1 MIRRLCLAPVSAVV
15 AVFILGFSAMVA
27 AQATPQE
34 QFIDELIH
42 KAIKVLELPLEA
54 SREREAGFRALLN
67 QNFDMPTITRLV
79 LGRHWRTATSGQKAR
94 FAQVFRTHLVRV
106 YTAQLGVYEGEIME
120 IEKSVALSK
129 KDTVIYTLV
138 VHDKENVV
146 ENAVKGVEVAPL
158 RVNWRVRK
166 TDDGLKVIDVA
177 AEGVSMLTTKRSEFT
192 SLVAREGVE
201 ALIGKLEDM
210 NVESD
215 RATDS

>member
-1 MIRRLCLAPVSAVV
+1 MTIRRLCLAPVSTVV
-15 AVFILGFSAMVA
+15 AVLIFGFSATVA

-42 KAIKVLELPLEA
+42 KAVKVLELPLEA
-54 SREREAGFRALLN
+54 STEREAGFRALLN
-67 QNFDMPTITRLV
+67 QNFDMPTIIRLV
-79 LGRHWRTATSGQKAR
+79 LGRHWRTATPGQKAR

-106 YTAQLGVYEGEIME
+106 YTSQLGVYEGEIME
-120 IEKSVALSK
+120 IEKSAALSK

-138 VHDKENVV
+138 MLDEEDVV
-146 ENAVKGVEVAPL
+146 PL
-158 RVNWRVRK
+158 RVDWRVRE

-210 NVESD
+210 NVEPD
-215 RATDS
+215 QATDS

>member
-1 MIRRLCLAPVSAVV
+1 MIRRLCVAPVSAAV
-15 AVFILGFSAMVA
+15 AALVLGFSATVA

-34 QFIDELIH
+34 EFIDELIH
-42 KAIKVLELPLEA
+42 KATKVLELPLEA
-54 SREREAGFRALLN
+54 RKEREASFRALLN
-67 QNFDMPTITRLV
+67 QNFDMPTIIRLV
-79 LGRHWRTATSGQKAR
+79 LGRHWRTATPGQKAR

-106 YTAQLGVYEGEIME
+106 YTSQLGVYEGEIME
-120 IEKSVALSK
+120 IEKSAALSK
-129 KDTVIYTLV
+129 RDPVIYTLV
-138 VHDKENVV
+138 VRNEEDVV
-146 ENAVKGVEVAPL
+146 PL
-158 RVNWRVRK
+158 RVDWRVRE